1 MNRTDSSS
9 LRIALMAA
17 ILMIAFQAGVLFSF
31 GQPPIC
37 TCGTVK
43 LWEGVVLSSGN
54 SQHLT
59 DWYTFSHIIHGML
72 FYALTWALFP
82 RVPVGYRLL
91 MALSIEIA
99 WEITENTPWII
110 GRYREQALAQGY
122 SGDSI
127 INSVSDSL
135 SMACGFLLARRLPV
149 WFTIALAL
157 AMEAFTAY
165 YIRDNLTLNVIN
177 LLYPLDFIHRWQS
190 GSR

>member
-9 LRIALMAA
+9 LRIALAA
-17 ILMIAFQAGVLFSF
+17 AALMIAAQAAVLFSF

-37 TCGTVK
+37 TCGYVK

-82 RVPVGYRLL
+82 RLPVGYRLV
-91 MALSIEIA
+91 MALGIEIA

-127 INSVSDSL
+127 INSVMDSL
-135 SMACGFLLARRLPV
+135 AMAFGFLLAGRLPV
-149 WFTIALAL
+149 WGTVALAL
-157 AMEAFTAY
+157 AMEVSVAY
-165 YIRDNLTLNVIN
+165 FIRDNLALNILN
-177 LLYPLDFIHRWQS
+177 LLYPLDFVHRWQA
-190 GSR
+190 GGN